1 LSIRTLTS
9 KDYEKPLTEL
19 REILI
24 KPVEQDLSG
33 KKHLVVIP
41 HGMLH
46 YLPFQALRSPEGKYL
61 IESYTM
67 SYLPSASV
75 LKYAREKNRGNR
87 SDLLA
92 VANPKTDLSPL
103 PAAELEAREVSALFG
118 RKEVLLGPGATES
131 KFKSEGPRYDM
142 LLFSTH
148 GEMIESAPLE
158 SNLRFT
164 PSSQDDGKLT
174 VSEIFDMEVKAN
186 LVTLS
191 ACETGL
197 ARGTKGGFPQGDDL
211 VGLSRAFIHAGAPS
225 VVASLWKVSDEAT
238 VSMMRSFY
246 RNLQTM
252 PKAEALQQAQLDLAK
267 SNAMTASHPYFWAP
281 FILVG
286 DWN

>member
-1 LSIRTLTS
+1 M
-9 KDYEKPLTEL
+9 D
-19 REILI
+19 
-24 KPVEQDLSG
+24 
-33 KKHLVVIP
+33 
-41 HGMLH
+41 
-46 YLPFQALRSPEGKYL
+46 
-61 IESYTM
+61 
-67 SYLPSASV
+67 
-75 LKYAREKNRGNR
+75 
-87 SDLLA
+87 
-92 VANPKTDLSPL
+92 
-103 PAAELEAREVSALFG
+103 
-118 RKEVLLGPGATES
+118 ATET

-164 PSSQDDGKLT
+164 PTPQDDGKLT

-238 VSMMRSFY
+238 VEMMRSFY
-246 RNLQTM
+246 RNLKTM
-252 PKAEALQQAQLDLAK
+252 PKAEALQQAQLGLAK
-267 SNAMTASHPYFWAP
+267 SNAMISSHPYFWAP
-281 FILVG
+281 FVLVG
-286 DWN
+286 DWK